1 MRSLKEQQK
10 IVPLKRTAA
19 PDVKAMLHALPD
31 AVLALD
37 AEGRVIFSNDAAQ
50 AFFGL
55 GEKGLVGK
63 PAAGLMGDATPAQD
77 ILNNK
82 LQTVTAHD
90 IVVCGKP
97 VSSLSIVP
105 MVEEGF
111 SLLVLRQEPLPVKS
125 EWVARVKRTL
135 KPAQHLARMLAHE
148 IKNPLSGIRGAA
160 QLLAKSDLS
169 PDDHELATLIDNEA
183 QRIFRLIDKVNI
195 FDDAPH
201 HQYRALNIH
210 EALAQVVRL
219 AESGFGVK
227 IAEQYDPS
235 LPEIYGHPDRIMQ
248 ALLNIVK
255 NAAEALPSQGGRI
268 IIRTYY
274 DTAAAMH
281 PESRAKLPVCIDVE
295 DNGSGIGTEMQR
307 RLFEP
312 YNTTKPQG
320 EGLGLSIVSKIIDD
334 HGGAVDVTSIPGR
347 TVFKIS
353 FPRSDKS

>member
-19 PDVKAMLHALPD
+19 PDVKAMLHAFPD
-31 AVLALD
+31 AMLALD
-37 AEGRVIFSNDAAQ
+37 PEGAVIFSNYAAQ
-50 AFFGL
+50 AFFGQ
-55 GEKGLVGK
+55 GERSLLGK
-63 PAAGLMGDATPAQD
+63 PASSLMGEATPAGE
-77 ILNNK
+77 ILQNMA
-82 LQTVTAHD
+82 QTVTAHD
-90 IVVCGKP
+90 LVICGKP
-97 VSSLSIVP
+97 VSSLSVVP
-105 MVEEGF
+105 VEEQGF
-111 SLLVLRQEPLPVKS
+111 SLLVLRPEPLPVKS
-125 EWVARVKRTL
+125 EWVARIKRTL

-169 PDDHELATLIDNEA
+169 ADDRELAQLIDAET

-201 HQYRALNIH
+201 RQYQSLNIH
-210 EALAQVVRL
+210 EVLSHVVRL
-219 AESGFGVK
+219 SESGFGVK
-227 IAEQYDPS
+227 VAEHYDPS
-235 LPEIYGHPDRIMQ
+235 LPPVYGHADRLVQ

-255 NAAEALPSQGGRI
+255 NAAEALPAQGGRI

-274 DTAAAMH
+274 DTAAAVH
-281 PESRAKLPVCIDVE
+281 PESHAKLPVCIDVE
-295 DNGSGIGTEMQR
+295 DNGCGISLEMQQ

-312 YNTTKPQG
+312 YQTTKPQG

-334 HGGAVDVTSIPGR
+334 HGGAVDVASAPGK

-353 FPRSDKS
+353 LPRSDKP

>member
-37 AEGRVIFSNDAAQ
+37 TGGMVVFSNYAAQ

-55 GEKGLVGK
+55 GEKGLAGK
-63 PAAGLMGDATPAQD
+63 SAAGLMGDATPAGD
-77 ILNNK
+77 ILNK
-82 LQTVTAHD
+82 TQTVTAHD
-90 IVVCGKP
+90 IVINGKQ
-97 VSSLSIVP
+97 VSSLSLVP
-105 MVEEGF
+105 VEEEGF

-169 PDDHELATLIDNEA
+169 ADDRELATLIDTEA

-210 EALAQVVRL
+210 EALAHVVRL
-219 AESGFGVK
+219 AESGFGVR

-235 LPEIYGHPDRIMQ
+235 LPDIYGHPDRIVQ

-255 NAAEALPSQGGRI
+255 NAAEALPAQGGRI

-274 DTAAAMH
+274 DTAAAVH

-295 DNGSGIGTEMQR
+295 DNGSGIGADMQR

-312 YNTTKPQG
+312 YQTTKPQG
-320 EGLGLSIVSKIIDD
+320 EGLGLSIVSKIVDD
-334 HGGAVDVTSIPGR
+334 HGGAVDVTSVPGK
-347 TVFKIS
+347 TVFKIC